1 MGAVRIGAL
10 DLYLD
15 HAGPLTYEQHA
26 DALVMA
32 DVAAQ
37 AVLMLQAE
45 APPGTLSSEMER
57 GANFHYVVHQAAG
70 MIAAQ
75 LDVSVGQALIRLRAH
90 ALGQRSFTQ
99 GRGREGGG
107 QEGALRWRCRG
118 GRRIVRVPHTQRSYH
133 GRGGHGPESQEQM

>member
-1 MGAVRIGAL
+1 VGAVRIGAL
-10 DLYLD
+10 DLYRD

-90 ALGQRSFTQ
+90 ALGNGRSLRDVAEKVVARRVRF
-99 GRGREGGG
+99 GGDAEEDVG
-107 QEGALRWRCRG
+107 
-118 GRRIVRVPHTQRSYH
+118 S
-133 GRGGHGPESQEQM
+133 